1 MLKPLEKIDKSSVLF
16 VVAAVV
22 FFWIGGLLTTLAP
35 PLLDKSWAKPAPGVK
50 NYAALAAAGDAQ
62 AKKIL
67 AGRAIYVAE
76 GCWYCHTQQ
85 TRTIEADTV
94 RSGWRGVRSP
104 VSTPD
109 EFVYDEPHLFG
120 TRRVGPDLSRVGGK
134 YDRQWHVAHFR
145 DPRSLVPGSVM
156 PPFPWIANDP
166 QKLDALITYI
176 QTLGRAKD
184 WRPDHDYEE

>member
-1 MLKPLEKIDKSSVLF
+1 MLSKIDKSSALF
-16 VVAAVV
+16 VTAAVV
-22 FFWIGGLLTTLAP
+22 FFWIGGILTTAAP
-35 PLLDKSWAKPAPGVK
+35 PLLDKSWARPLPELKD
-50 NYAALAAAGDAQ
+50 YDALAKAGAAEA
-62 AKKIL
+62 AKIVR
-67 AGRAIYVAE
+67 GRHIYVRE

-94 RSGWRGVRSP
+94 RSGWRGERSP

-109 EFVYDEPHLFG
+109 EFVYDAPHLFG

-156 PPFPWIANDP
+156 PPFAWITYDAHE
-166 QKLDALITYI
+166 LDAIIAYV
-176 QTLGRAKD
+176 QSLGRVKD
-184 WRPDHDYEE
+184 WRPAQDYEE

>member
-1 MLKPLEKIDKSSVLF
+1 MLEKVDKSSAVFVAGALLF
-16 VVAAVV
+16 
-22 FFWIGGLLTTLAP
+22 FFIGGLLTTLAP
-35 PLLDKSWAKPAPGVK
+35 PLLDKSWARPVPGLK
-50 NYAALAAAGDAQ
+50 NYTALAQSGDPQ
-62 AKKIL
+62 AKL
-67 AGRAIYVAE
+67 VARGRLIYVRE

-85 TRTIEADTV
+85 TRTIEADTI

-109 EFVYDEPHLFG
+109 EFVYDDPHLFG

-134 YDRQWHVAHFR
+134 YDRQWHVAHFK

-156 PPFPWIANDP
+156 PPFPWIAADP
-166 QKLDALITYI
+166 QELDSLVAYI

-184 WRPDHDYEE
+184 WRPDQDYEQ

>member
-1 MLKPLEKIDKSSVLF
+1 MSRVDTSSAF
-16 VVAAVV
+16 FAVAATG
-22 FFWIGGLLTTLAP
+22 FFLVGGLLTTFAP
-35 PLLDKSWAKPAPGVK
+35 PALDRSWAKPAPGVK
-50 NYAALAAAGDAQ
+50 DFAALAKSGDVEAA
-62 AKKIL
+62 KVMK
-67 AGRAIYVAE
+67 GRAIYVRE

-109 EFVYDEPHLFG
+109 EFVYDAPHMFG

-134 YDRQWHVAHFR
+134 YDRQWHVTHFR

-156 PPFPWIANDP
+156 PPFPWIVNDP
-166 QKLDALITYI
+166 QELDAMVAYL
-176 QTLGRAKD
+176 QSLGRAKD
-184 WRPDHDYEE
+184 WRPGHDYEE

>member
-1 MLKPLEKIDKSSVLF
+1 MAMLKKIDKSSLLF
-16 VVAAVV
+16 AVAAVV

-35 PLLDKSWAKPAPGVK
+35 PMLDKSWAKPLPGVK
-50 NYAALAAAGDAQ
+50 NYAALAAKGDPE

-67 AGRAIYVAE
+67 EGRAIYVAE

-85 TRTIEADTV
+85 TRTLEADTI

-109 EFVYDEPHLFG
+109 EFVYDAPHLFG

-134 YDRQWHVAHFR
+134 YDRQWHAAHFR

-166 QKLDALITYI
+166 KKLDALVTYI
-176 QTLGRAKD
+176 QSLGRARD
-184 WRPDHDYEE
+184 WRPDHDYEQ